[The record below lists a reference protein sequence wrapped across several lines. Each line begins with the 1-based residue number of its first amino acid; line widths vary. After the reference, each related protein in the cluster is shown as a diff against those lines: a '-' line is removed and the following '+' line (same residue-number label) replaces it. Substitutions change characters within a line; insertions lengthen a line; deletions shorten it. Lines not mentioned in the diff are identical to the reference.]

1 MSKCKRTLMME
12 DAVSEYFMEQYQIA
26 LKREQPARKRGLPRT
41 TESADMMGIIEENG
55 EVTDVIVVEIKQSMG
70 DFFTGC
76 GLNFCGV
83 SNYLAVPSEL
93 VGFGIIFL
101 RTNDYADVGV
111 LEVTDSYDVRTVL
124 YPTVNTINEYRNVSI
139 IDVQVEPTH
148 VLTRAL
154 TCRNSGTTITEED
167 AAVLKKHYW
176 KRIWSR

>member
-1 MSKCKRTLMME
+1 MGLFEE
-12 DAVSEYFMEQYQIA
+12 D
-26 LKREQPARKRGLPRT
+26 
-41 TESADMMGIIEENG
+41 G
-55 EVTDVIVVEIKQSMG
+55 EVVDIIIVEIKQSME

-76 GLNFCGV
+76 GINFCGT

-101 RTNDYADVGV
+101 RTNGYADVGV

-139 IDVQVEPTH
+139 IDALVEPTH

-154 TCRNSGTTITEED
+154 KCRNSGTTITKED
-167 AAVLKKHYW
+167 AAALKKHYW
-176 KRIWSR
+176 KNIWAR

>member
-12 DAVSEYFMEQYQIA
+12 DAVSEYFIEQYQIA

-101 RTNDYADVGV
+101 RTHGYDDVGV
-111 LEVTDSYDVRTVL
+111 LEITDNFNVRTVL
-124 YPTVNTINEYRNVSI
+124 YPRVNTINEYRKVSI
-139 IDVQVEPTH
+139 IEALCEPMH
-148 VLTRAL
+148 VLKRAL
-154 TCRNSGTTITEED
+154 GCKNGGTTITEED

>member
-101 RTNDYADVGV
+101 RTHGYDDVGV
-111 LEVTDSYDVRTVL
+111 LEITDNFNVRTVL
-124 YPTVNTINEYRNVSI
+124 YPRVNTINEYRKVSI
-139 IDVQVEPTH
+139 IEALCEPMH
-148 VLTRAL
+148 VLKRAL
-154 TCRNSGTTITEED
+154 GCKNGGTTITEED